1 MNHFTLSLAAGAIAG
16 ALVVIPMIFQ
26 RFSARSCIA
35 SFLIYLF
42 AGVILF
48 YGNLPYLPWWAD
60 GMAIMLMLQLPTLF
74 ALAGKER
81 KTIPLLL
88 LNALLLGFLVSVAE
102 RYL

>member
-1 MNHFTLSLAAGAIAG
+1 
-16 ALVVIPMIFQ
+16 
-26 RFSARSCIA
+26 
-35 SFLIYLF
+35 
-42 AGVILF
+42 
-48 YGNLPYLPWWAD
+48 
-60 GMAIMLMLQLPTLF
+60 MAIMLMLQLPTLF